1 MISIPEYFKKF
12 INPNLDLYVTPK
24 ICCPFHEE
32 DTPSFSFSV
41 EKGIWRCFGACH
53 TGGDVIALH
62 QKNFHLPSRTVAQK
76 DLLNRLGVKNTALLL
91 TEHASPDYAQAL
103 LASLMARALFA
114 AKTVE
119 DWIDLDYIMSVY
131 PPDTKELQAFCERVE
146 MNKKDVSLHI

>member
-12 INPNLDLYVTPK
+12 IDPSIDLYATPK
-24 ICCPFHEE
+24 ICCPFHDE

-62 QKNFHLPSRTVAQK
+62 QKNFHLPNRQTAQK
-76 DLLNRLGVKNTALLL
+76 DLLERLGVRNTALIL

-103 LASLMARALFA
+103 LASLISKALFLA
-114 AKTVE
+114 DTIE
-119 DWIDLDYIMSVY
+119 DWLELDYIMSIY
-131 PPDTKELQAFCERVE
+131 PPNPDQLQAFCDRVQN
-146 MNKKDVSLHI
+146 NKNRNNAHI